1 VGGVG
6 GRAGLDNADQL
17 HAVEVRLR
25 VSAGANLFVTTSA
38 APTVDLPRQPGLANS
53 VPWVITT
60 PLQPGDKVQT
70 YTITPPAP
78 ISGPRIRHVLI
89 RPTDVAGADFA
100 IESVRLV
107 FRPRQPASVPP
118 GVR

>member
-1 VGGVG
+1 
-6 GRAGLDNADQL
+6 
-17 HAVEVRLR
+17 
-25 VSAGANLFVTTSA
+25 LFVRASPA
-38 APTVDLPRQPGLANS
+38 RTVDWAGQQVLANI

-107 FRPRQPASVPP
+107 FRREHLASVPS
-118 GVR
+118 GVSWQGLRAISPAKRATPWPETVR